1 MSNDRT
7 VDDNLVEIYLSD
19 HAAAA
24 AAMTRRIRRMAA
36 AYDRELAAAMAEL
49 ADALERERNW
59 ILSVMEGRQ
68 LTLSRWKTAATVVG
82 ERIGR
87 LKRNGRSFQQ
97 SPLSPLLELELLGSG
112 LRGKRSGWRT
122 LLEWSTELQID
133 TDELNAL
140 LADVE
145 RQIEKV
151 EELLVMQRRKA
162 LRRT

>member
-1 MSNDRT
+1 MTDDRS

-24 AAMTRRIRRMAA
+24 AAMTRRVRRMAD
-36 AYDRELAAAMAEL
+36 AYDRELAEAMGAL
-49 ADALERERNW
+49 ADALERERDW
-59 ILSVMEGRQ
+59 ILSVMAARQ

-82 ERIGR
+82 ERVGR
-87 LKRNGRSFQQ
+87 LKRNGRSFRQ

-122 LLEWSTELQID
+122 LREWSTELQLD
-133 TDELNAL
+133 TDELNGL

-145 RQIEKV
+145 RQIDQV
-151 EELLVMQRRKA
+151 EELLVTQRRKA